1 MASGFFI
8 LKMRIIDKKFL
19 AFDHMYPKTLYI
31 LSIFTFAANFLYA
44 QETEEIITVS
54 SYLESSDLNASPV
67 DVISAEE
74 FKNLRISNVAE
85 LSKYLSI
92 ASGSHF
98 QTNALDGVDQGMST
112 ITLRGL
118 DHASTLVLV
127 NKKRQTHSGTPSNE
141 GEGYIDLNI
150 IPEIALERIEILK
163 DGATS
168 LYGSDAVA
176 GVINFHTYHKF
187 EGLRVSASSQK
198 TSNYDQS
205 DNSLGVLYG
214 GNAFDGNFVVALSA
228 LDRSPLNASEI
239 PKIAELGLSGLGN
252 SFKVTAS
259 DSVIS
264 GPYAGSYSQNQ
275 TIPDPSCIN
284 NGGVIAGPRCKFLY
298 GERFNIVNDE
308 DHLKGYLHFERPAA
322 MADYSMTLV
331 MARVDVND
339 NPQSPSYPALS
350 YLSKEILPGQGGSP
364 FNVPVIWYG
373 RPLGSAFPSPN
384 SPKAISQYHFSNS
397 LLFDLSEDLNFE
409 LSLTA
414 SEHENKHRRPDTV
427 ESRFEA
433 AILGLG
439 GIDGNEQW
447 NIFLPLENSASLI
460 SFIKGSETS
469 IKTGSL
475 LSLDGVL
482 TGQTKGIDF
491 ALGFQW
497 NSEDLEISYS
507 EGSRASFDA
516 DGKLTKGADLLFL
529 GGGKNVNTSRD
540 KQAIFFETNTKLV
553 DELDIILSGRYEK
566 FENDSSFDPK
576 FSFKYSASDRFLIR
590 GSIGTSFTSPSM
602 AQIFSSEIQ
611 LGSVRDINDS
621 PFVRLALLGNAN
633 LKPATSEN
641 MNFGFIWTISEAVDL
656 TVDYWTINYEDRIEV
671 ESAQVLLN
679 NNPNGSSIT
688 RNQFGELIA
697 VSTSYFNEETTKVK
711 GLDLELNIF
720 KSTQYGDFN
729 YALKATELSEFL
741 TPERSD
747 GEDQLIMVNRVGKFN
762 YDANT
767 HALPKL
773 RLNTFLSWT
782 INDLILGINS
792 RYVDGYSNERGIP
805 TSALSL
811 GYTNEIKSFLV
822 HDFSITKSFQ
832 LSAGTLD
839 LGLGMMNAFDKKAP
853 LLYDAPDFSF
863 DTRVHDPRGRLIN
876 LSIEMNL

>member
-1 MASGFFI
+1 MITRFLPVFFTY
-8 LKMRIIDKKFL
+8 FL
-19 AFDHMYPKTLYI
+19 VI
-31 LSIFTFAANFLYA
+31 NFVLA
-44 QETEEIITVS
+44 DETEEVISVA
-54 SYLESSDLNASPV
+54 SYIESSELNASPV
-67 DVISAEE
+67 DVISAKE
-74 FKNLRISNVAE
+74 FKDLRVSTVAE
-85 LSKYLSI
+85 LSKYLSV

-98 QTNALDGVDQGMST
+98 QTNALDGVDQGMSS

-118 DHASTLVLV
+118 DHASTLVLI
-127 NKKRQTHSGTPSNE
+127 NKKRQTHSGTPSHE
-141 GEGYIDLNI
+141 GEGYIDVNI

-176 GVINFHTYHKF
+176 GVINFHTYHAF
-187 EGLRVSASSQK
+187 DGLRVSASSQQ
-198 TSNYDQS
+198 TSNYDQT

-214 GNAFDGNFVVALSA
+214 GNVFDGTFVVAISA

-252 SFKVTAS
+252 SFKITAS
-259 DSVIS
+259 DSISS
-264 GPYAGSYSQNQ
+264 GPYEGSYSQNQ

-308 DHLKGYLHFERPAA
+308 DHLKGYLYFERLGAV
-322 MADYSMTLV
+322 ADYSMTFL
-331 MARVDVND
+331 MASVDVND

-350 YLSKEILPGQGGSP
+350 YLSKKILPGQGGSP

-397 LLFDLSEDLNFE
+397 LMFDLSDDLNFE

-414 SEHENKHRRPDTV
+414 SEHENKHMRPDII
-427 ESRFEA
+427 ESRFQA
-433 AILGLG
+433 AILGQG
-439 GIDGNEQW
+439 GMGGNEQW
-447 NIFLPLENSASLI
+447 NIFLPLDNSASLT

-482 TGQTKGIDF
+482 TGQNNGIDF
-491 ALGFQW
+491 ALGFQF
-497 NSEDLEISYS
+497 NSEDLQINYS
-507 EGSRASFDA
+507 EGSMATFDS
-516 DGKLTKGADLLFL
+516 DGKLIKGADLLFL

-540 KQAIFFETNTKLV
+540 KQAIFFETNTKFLEKV
-553 DELDIILSGRYEK
+553 DIILSGRYEK
-566 FENDSSFDPK
+566 LENESSFDPK
-576 FSFKYSASDRFLIR
+576 FSFKYSTSDRFLIR

-602 AQIFSSEIQ
+602 AQMFSSEIQ
-611 LGSVRDINDS
+611 LGSVRDINNS
-621 PFVRLALLGNAN
+621 PFVRLALLGNSN

-641 MNFGFIWTISEAVDL
+641 MNLGFIWNISDAVDL
-656 TVDYWTINYEDRIEV
+656 TVDYWAIDYKDRIEV

-679 NNPNGSSIT
+679 NNPSGASIT

-697 VSTSYFNEETTKVK
+697 VSTSYFNEETTEVK
-711 GLDLELNIF
+711 GLDIELNVF
-720 KSTQYGDFN
+720 KSTQYGDFS
-729 YALKATELSEFL
+729 YAVKATELSEFL
-741 TPERSD
+741 TPEHND
-747 GEDQLIMVNRVGKFN
+747 GEGDSTMVNRIGKFN
-762 YDANT
+762 YDAHT
-767 HALPKL
+767 HSLPKL
-773 RLNTFLSWT
+773 RLNTFLNWT
-782 INDLILGINS
+782 INDLTFGMNS
-792 RYVDGYSNERGIP
+792 RYLDEYSNERPIP
-805 TSALSL
+805 LSAVSL
-811 GYTNEIKSFLV
+811 GYTNQIKSLLV

-832 LSAGTLD
+832 LSEGTLQI
-839 LGLGMMNAFDKKAP
+839 GLGVMNAFDQKAP

-876 LSIEMNL
+876 FTAELNL